1 MDIHEKQSQMVL
13 RVFDL
18 WQLSREDQAVLLGGV
33 DPGELEKTLAENSIL
48 QGRVESL
55 LQIYAWLR
63 VIFPRN
69 PDMAHRWV
77 KQPNRRF
84 EGRQPLEIM
93 KEGVEGLQSIR
104 RYLGAE
110 AGR

>member
-1 MDIHEKQSQMVL
+1 MDIYAKQSQMVL
-13 RVFDL
+13 QVFDL
-18 WQLSREDQAVLLGGV
+18 WQLYNEDRAALLGGV
-33 DPGELEKTLAENSIL
+33 DPGNMETVLANDLVL

-55 LQIYAWLR
+55 LHIYALLC

-77 KQPNRRF
+77 AQPNRRF
-84 EGRQPLEIM
+84 EDRPPLEIM

-110 AGR
+110 VGR

>member
-1 MDIHEKQSQMVL
+1 MDIYEKQSQLVL
-13 RVFDL
+13 RVFDR
-18 WQLSREDQAVLLGGV
+18 WQLSREDRVVLLGGL
-33 DPGELEKTLAENSIL
+33 DPGELEMVLAENPEL

-55 LQIYAWLR
+55 LQIYARLC

-77 KQPNRRF
+77 AQPNRRF

-93 KEGVEGLQSIR
+93 KEGGEGLQMIR

-110 AGR
+110 VGR

>member
-1 MDIHEKQSQMVL
+1 MDIHGKQGQLVL
-13 RVFDL
+13 RVFDR
-18 WQLSREDQAVLLGGV
+18 WQLSRDDRVVLLGGV
-33 DPGELEKTLAENSIL
+33 DPGELEMVLAENPEL

-55 LQIYAWLR
+55 LQIYARLR

-77 KQPNRRF
+77 TQLNRRF

-93 KEGVEGLQSIR
+93 KEGVEGLQAIR
-104 RYLGAE
+104 RHLGAE
-110 AGR
+110 IGR